1 MPFWIASTNNFKM
14 RCLFLNILNQIRRI
28 GKIFLWLHIWKN
40 ISSKRQYFMNTYLI
54 KCCQSFCNHFLSQIN
69 RRQVSNGRDVQVIA
83 DKVRQTHRRFF
94 NIELIITRCN
104 TDEMRHQIL
113 HFLQGHHN
121 LFIAYCW
128 IGRKYF
134 KRERRTWARHVL
146 QFLY

>member
-1 MPFWIASTNNFKM
+1 MTFRIAGPHNLKVRSF
-14 RCLFLNILNQIRRI
+14 FLNILNQICCI
-28 GKIFLWLHIWKN
+28 DEVLLGLHIWED
-40 ISSKRQYFMNTYLI
+40 IPSECQYFMNTYLI

-113 HFLQGHHN
+113 HFLQGRHN

-134 KRERRTWARHVL
+134 KRERRA
-146 QFLY
+146 